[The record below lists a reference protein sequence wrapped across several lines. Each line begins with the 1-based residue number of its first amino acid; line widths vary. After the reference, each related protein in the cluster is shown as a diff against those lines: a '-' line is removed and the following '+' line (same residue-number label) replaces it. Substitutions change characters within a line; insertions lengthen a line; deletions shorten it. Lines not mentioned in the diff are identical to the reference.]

1 MFGSSSGD
9 FKAAGE
15 KEAKETNS
23 FLRRINELQ
32 KKRFSCK
39 FRKITV
45 ESHLRHKAHSPQD
58 ALDTLTFWIG
68 LIFPATSNRSR
79 GGLACIQENS
89 QYIPAHPKHTSGEWK
104 KNEKSIQ
111 VSKSQKLTPKNAS
124 LQAFL
129 SSNAVHGPSR
139 ALYSLVY
146 SRSGKQQHSHR
157 QKRSEG
163 STRSRC
169 KALRTSSLR
178 AMPS

>member
-1 MFGSSSGD
+1 MAVTVRTCTSTCLAVRLVIS
-9 FKAAGE
+9 KQQE
-15 KEAKETNS
+15 KRRLRKRILS

-39 FRKITV
+39 FRKITI

-111 VSKSQKLTPKNAS
+111 VTKTDSKKCITSG
-124 LQAFL
+124 L
-129 SSNAVHGPSR
+129 SIFKCCTRPFPR
-139 ALYSLVY
+139 LVLFGLFTF
-146 SRSGKQQHSHR
+146 R
-157 QKRSEG
+157 EAA
-163 STRSRC
+163 T
-169 KALRTSSLR
+169 
-178 AMPS
+178 